1 MAARKLPIILVL
13 LLVFSVGFTAVRGGL
28 APAGAATTSSDS
40 VVLGWN
46 QQVLDTIQQTRLGP
60 TIAVRALAVVH
71 TAIYDAWAAYDSVAV
86 PTMANGNGRQ
96 PLAERTVANKNKAV
110 SFAAYLA
117 LVDLF
122 PARQATYAGHMVGD
136 LGYVIDGSDASTA
149 ANVGAVAAQ
158 AVLDYRHH
166 DGANQLGDEPDKIT
180 GVPSG
185 VPYSDYTDYAP
196 KNNWNTP
203 ADKLDPDHW
212 QPLCIPTPPPGA
224 TSCTGRIQTYLT
236 PFWAKVKPFALT
248 KPSQFRPPG
257 PYTYLGADGKPS
269 GQYVDQID
277 KMTQYSKQLDD
288 SRKTMAE
295 YWEDGPGSVTPP
307 GHWNQFAQ
315 WVARRDANTV
325 DKDARMFFALNSG
338 LLDASICAWDGKGRW
353 DSIRPIS
360 AVRWLYRG
368 KIIQAWGG
376 PYKGPSYIKGDDWI
390 PYRPPSDPAPPF
402 AEYASGHS
410 TFSMAAAEVLTSFT
424 GRGNFELKVTIPAGS
439 SKVEPRTA
447 TQPGVPAQPI
457 TLSWTN
463 FQYAANEAGLSR
475 QYGGVHFEHGDK
487 DARAA
492 GAKVGDN
499 AWAKAL
505 TYFNGTAVPISVP
518 TTTTTTTTSTTTL
531 APTTT
536 EVPTTTEAPTTTNA
550 PTTTQAATTT
560 EAPTTTDASTTTDAP
575 TTTEAP
581 TTT

>member
-1 MAARKLPIILVL
+1 MAARKLPILLVL
-13 LLVFSVGFTAVRGGL
+13 LLVFSVGLTAVRVGL
-28 APAGAATTSSDS
+28 APAGAASGGDS
-40 VVLGWN
+40 VVLAWN
-46 QQVLDTIQQTRLGP
+46 QQVLDSIAATKTGP
-60 TIAVRALAVVH
+60 TIAARALAVVH
-71 TAIYDAWAAYDSVAV
+71 TAIYDAWAAYDASAV
-86 PTMANGNGRQ
+86 PTMANGNGRR
-96 PLAERTVANKNKAV
+96 PPVERTVDNKSKAV

-117 LVDLF
+117 LVDLY
-122 PARQATYAGHMVGD
+122 PARQGVFADKMASLYGADFAADTTAPATVG
-136 LGYVIDGSDASTA
+136 S
-149 ANVGAVAAQ
+149 NAAQ
-158 AVLDYRHH
+158 AVLDYRHR
-166 DGANQLGDEPDKIT
+166 DGANQLGDQPGGT
-180 GVPSG
+180 LGVA
-185 VPYSDYTDYAP
+185 YSDYTGYRP
-196 KNNWNTP
+196 VNTW
-203 ADKLDPDHW
+203 DKVSNPDRW

-224 TSCTGRIQTYLT
+224 ASCTGRIQTYLT

-288 SRKTMAE
+288 FRKTTAE
-295 YWEDGPGSVTPP
+295 YWEDGPGTVTPP

-315 WVARRDANTV
+315 WVARRDANSV
-325 DKDARMFFALNSG
+325 DKDARMFFALNNG
-338 LLDASICAWDGKGRW
+338 LLDASICAWDGKGTW

-360 AVRWLYRG
+360 VIRWLYRG

-376 PYKGPSYIKGDDWI
+376 PYKGPSYIKGEDWI

-439 SKVEPRTA
+439 SKVEPKTA

-499 AWAKAL
+499 AWAKAV
-505 TYFNGTAVPISVP
+505 TYFNGTAIPIP
-518 TTTTTTTTSTTTL
+518 TTTTTSTTTTI
-531 APTTT
+531 APSTTEAPTTTTAALTTTEAPTTTTEAPTTTEPSTTTT
-536 EVPTTTEAPTTTNA
+536 EVPTTTEAPTTT
-550 PTTTQAATTT
+550 
-560 EAPTTTDASTTTDAP
+560 
-575 TTTEAP
+575 
-581 TTT
+581 

>member
-13 LLVFSVGFTAVRGGL
+13 LLAVSVGLMAARVGL
-28 APAGAATTSSDS
+28 VPAGAATGDS
-40 VVLGWN
+40 VVLAWN

-60 TIAVRALAVVH
+60 TVAVRALAVVH
-71 TAIYDAWAAYDSVAV
+71 TAIYDAWTAYDSVAV
-86 PTMANGNGRQ
+86 PTMANGNGRR
-96 PLAERTVANKNKAV
+96 PSAERTLANKNKAV
-110 SFAAYLA
+110 SFAAYAA

-122 PARQATYAGHMVGD
+122 PARQAIYEGHMVKD
-136 LGYVIDGSDASTA
+136 LGYAVDGSDPSTA
-149 ANVGAVAAQ
+149 ATVGSNAAQ
-158 AVLDYRHH
+158 AVLGYRHR
-166 DGANQLGDEPDKIT
+166 DGANQLGDEPGGT
-180 GVPSG
+180 PGVA
-185 VPYSDYTDYAP
+185 YSDYTGYKPSP
-196 KNNWNTP
+196 KNTW
-203 ADKLDPDHW
+203 DKVGDPDRW

-224 TSCTGRIQTYLT
+224 TSCTGKIQTYLT

-248 KPSQFRPPG
+248 KPDQFRPPG

-277 KMTQYSKQLDD
+277 KLTQYSKQLDD
-288 SRKTMAE
+288 FRKATAE
-295 YWEDGPGSVTPP
+295 YWEDGPGTVTPP

-315 WVARRDANTV
+315 WVARRDANTI
-325 DKDARMFFALNSG
+325 DKDARMFFALNNG
-338 LLDASICAWDGKGRW
+338 LLDASITAWDGKGRW

-360 AVRWLYRG
+360 AIRRLYKD

-376 PYKGPSYIKGDDWI
+376 PYKGPSYIKGQDWI

-410 TFSMAAAEVLTSFT
+410 TFSMAAAEVLTGFT

-439 SKVEPRTA
+439 SKVEPKTA

-499 AWAKAL
+499 AWAKAV
-505 TYFNGTAVPISVP
+505 TFFNGSAVPIP
-518 TTTTTTTTSTTTL
+518 ITTTTTTTTTTI

-536 EVPTTTEAPTTTNA
+536 EVPTTTEAPTTTAA
-550 PTTTQAATTT
+550 PTTTTEASTTTAEAPTTTEPTTTT
-560 EAPTTTDASTTTDAP
+560 EAPTT
-575 TTTEAP
+575 EAP
-581 TTT
+581 TTTAG